1 VSPTSWLQILLVA
14 STGIALVMWYR
25 VVRGQRAVDRVMQDH
40 GLELTDAG
48 DAEFREII
56 ASTVPAFQFRRETVR
71 KELLAAGYY
80 RPTAQIDYAYH
91 RNLSVGLFVV
101 AGLLLALFVPARW
114 MVETLIAVA
123 VLAGLAFSTPYA
135 YLTWQVRRRRSEIER
150 GLPVAVDMIAMSLG
164 AGQDLASALKW
175 VSRELKSAH
184 PVLASELELVTIQA
198 GIGNLDLAL
207 RKFADR
213 VQVPHVTHVVRI
225 LTQSQRLG
233 TDISMALREIANSF
247 RSTMRQDAE
256 ARANRLGFWML
267 MPNIFCLFLACA
279 IVVIG
284 PVALQFTQSG
294 AKTRELMKQ
303 SRQMIQ
309 KANPQ
314 ERAR

>member
-1 VSPTSWLQILLVA
+1 VSPTNWFQILLVA
-14 STGIALVMWYR
+14 STGFALVMWYR
-25 VVRGQRAVDRVMQDH
+25 VARRQRAVDRVMHDH

-56 ASTVPAFQFRRETVR
+56 AATVPSFPFRREIVR

-80 RPTAQIDYAYH
+80 RPTAQIDYAYY
-91 RNLSVGLFVV
+91 RNLAVGLIAV
-101 AGLLLALFVPARW
+101 AGLLVALFVPAGW
-114 MVETLIAVA
+114 MVATLVSVA
-123 VLAGLAFSTPYA
+123 VLAGFAFSTPYA
-135 YLTWQVRRRRSEIER
+135 SLTWQVRRRRFEIER
-150 GLPVAVDMIAMSLG
+150 GLPVAVDMVAMSLV

-175 VSRELKSAH
+175 VSCELKSSH

-207 RKFADR
+207 RQFAER

-233 TDISMALREIANSF
+233 TNISMALREIANSF
-247 RSTMRQDAE
+247 RNTMRQDAE

-303 SRQMIQ
+303 SRRMIE
-309 KANPQ
+309 KANPP
-314 ERAR
+314 ERSR